1 LLKGTT
7 RGCCAVGDEKKRFLP
22 SVEQPTRR
30 GSWAMAVVQVLGDTP
45 VFRERV
51 TLEVSQLFRVR
62 GHIADKVVEEG
73 VV

>member
-1 LLKGTT
+1 
-7 RGCCAVGDEKKRFLP
+7 
-22 SVEQPTRR
+22 
-30 GSWAMAVVQVLGDTP
+30 MAVVQVLGDTP